1 MLKDRGKMKW
11 TPFMLP
17 EHVEWLKRVWEE
29 DEKVSKPM
37 LDPQE
42 IETINRQLIE
52 ASKTKS
58 LVKLTV
64 YENGSINEYEGTIR
78 ALSSQTN
85 TVIIKAKKEIAIP
98 FKNVLRSEE
107 HTSELQSRFDLVC

>member
-1 MLKDRGKMKW
+1 MLKGRGKMKR
-11 TPFMLP
+11 TRFMLP
-17 EHVEWLKRVWEE
+17 EHVEGLKRVWEE

-37 LDPQE
+37 LDQQE

-85 TVIIKAKKEIAIP
+85 TDRKSTRLNSSHVSISYAVYCLK
-98 FKNVLRSEE
+98 
-107 HTSELQSRFDLVC
+107 

>member
-1 MLKDRGKMKW
+1 
-11 TPFMLP
+11 
-17 EHVEWLKRVWEE
+17 HVEWLKRVWEE

-98 FKNVLRSEE
+98 FKNVLGITILRQQ
-107 HTSELQSRFDLVC
+107 HVLQLLVLWSELLK